1 MKEVCVYIYIYMCV
15 CVLVVVVVLVLVLV
29 LVVVV
34 VYNVQSPPFHHIMH
48 SMVQY
53 SAVVAYRTGVWEF
66 VASALLPKLLH
77 VGQ

>member
-1 MKEVCVYIYIYMCV
+1 MKEVCVYVCMCVYIYMCV
-15 CVLVVVVVLVLVLV
+15 CVLVV
-29 LVVVV
+29 VVVV

>member
-1 MKEVCVYIYIYMCV
+1 MKEVCVYVCMCVYIYVCV
-15 CVLVVVVVLVLVLV
+15 CVLVVVLV

>member
-1 MKEVCVYIYIYMCV
+1 
-15 CVLVVVVVLVLVLV
+15 VLV